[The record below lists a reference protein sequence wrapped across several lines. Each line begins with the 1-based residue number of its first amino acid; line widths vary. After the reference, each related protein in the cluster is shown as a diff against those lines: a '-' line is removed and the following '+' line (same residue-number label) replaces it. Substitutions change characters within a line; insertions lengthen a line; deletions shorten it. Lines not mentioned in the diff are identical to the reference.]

1 MDLIPWKPFREIESL
16 RREMDSLRNSFLD
29 YRPSSIMGWRGQE
42 WLPATDIVENKDNI
56 LVRVELPGLEPEDI
70 KVSLADDRLTISG
83 ERTQE
88 EEKKEG
94 GFYRLERHYG
104 SFTRAYRLPALV
116 KKDDIDAVFEKGILV
131 ITLPKL
137 EEEKQ
142 KQIEIKV
149 K

>member
-16 RREMDSLRNSFLD
+16 RREMDSLWNSFLD
-29 YRPSSIMGWRGQE
+29 YRPSVMGRKGQE
-42 WLPATDIVENKDNI
+42 WQPATDIVENKDNI

-70 KVSLADDRLTISG
+70 KVSLTDDRLAISG
-83 ERTQE
+83 ERKQE
-88 EEKKEG
+88 EETREEN
-94 GFYRLERHYG
+94 FYRLERHSG
-104 SFTRAYRLPALV
+104 SFTRTYRLPALV
-116 KKDDIDAVFEKGILV
+116 RKDAIDAVFEKGVLV
-131 ITLPKL
+131 IKLPKL